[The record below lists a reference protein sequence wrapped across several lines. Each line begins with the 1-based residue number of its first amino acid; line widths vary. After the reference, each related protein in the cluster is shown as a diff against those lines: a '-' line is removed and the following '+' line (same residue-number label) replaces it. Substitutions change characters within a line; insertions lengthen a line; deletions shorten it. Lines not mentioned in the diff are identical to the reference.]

1 MFPEYFHTSGDVP
14 SYSTPAH
21 SNFRTQHQNG
31 NSGGHSLRLGRW
43 PDSMFL
49 TIFSVHFFATSSASL
64 RQVIPKRSKTS
75 FRLDDLLL
83 FQKKNEVIPTSSRDD
98 RSPRSL
104 KLDFFKES
112 PLHPLINSA
121 VEIIF
126 EFQK

>member
-1 MFPEYFHTSGDVP
+1 
-14 SYSTPAH
+14 
-21 SNFRTQHQNG
+21 
-31 NSGGHSLRLGRW
+31 
-43 PDSMFL
+43 MFL
-49 TIFSVHFFATSSASL
+49 RIFSVHFFATSSASL
-64 RQVIPKRSKTS
+64 RQVIPKRSKAL

-83 FQKKNEVIPTSSRDD
+83 FQKKKVIPTSSRDD

-126 EFQK
+126 EIQK